1 MRRQRILSQKRP
13 AAGGEARE
21 LLFSASLSRLL
32 ERKWKGKRMSTKN
45 KRWSKAQLSLTFTIC
60 MGFWRALLCSVM
72 IHKPVKKN
80 E

>member
-1 MRRQRILSQKRP
+1 
-13 AAGGEARE
+13 
-21 LLFSASLSRLL
+21 
-32 ERKWKGKRMSTKN
+32 MSTKN
-45 KRWSKAQLSLTFTIC
+45 KRWSKAQMSLTFTIC

>member
-1 MRRQRILSQKRP
+1 
-13 AAGGEARE
+13 
-21 LLFSASLSRLL
+21 
-32 ERKWKGKRMSTKN
+32 MSTKN
-45 KRWSKAQLSLTFTIC
+45 KRWIYAAVGVMVLLLAGMVYAWSVLSSPIGAYFPEWSKAQLSLTFTIC